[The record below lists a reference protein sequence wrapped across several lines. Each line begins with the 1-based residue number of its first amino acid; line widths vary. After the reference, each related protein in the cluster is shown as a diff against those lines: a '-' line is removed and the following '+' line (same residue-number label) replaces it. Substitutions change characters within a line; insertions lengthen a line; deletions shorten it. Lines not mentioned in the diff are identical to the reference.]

1 MIQGLYTSASGMM
14 SQSTALNVVSQ
25 NIANV
30 NTVGFKQQLWL
41 IGDLISK
48 DYPAG
53 AAYEQE
59 VKQVGVGSHI
69 SEVRENRKIG
79 AFEPGSAETDLA
91 ISGKGYFQV
100 TSGDEIYYTRAG
112 NFRFNENGFL
122 NAPTGHTLMG
132 YPINENGVRSNT
144 LQPIRI
150 DTNST
155 TVSSDP
161 PKATTNITASVN
173 FYNSQNI
180 YEDEDN
186 PYFSMVQNYNAE
198 NDPPLRSDVK
208 SVPLQ
213 YYDANGV
220 KQSLKVYLDP
230 VTAKNGEQVYEYVIA
245 TENPSAD
252 ARPGYAGTKS
262 AGLLMTGTMTFSS
275 AGELMNMNSFSPNG
289 GDLTNLE
296 NWTLSGLQNGL
307 PTITLQQP
315 GLPAQ
320 TISINLGM
328 KSTDNAWSNGRSEGA
343 NGITAASVGNT
354 FSSLPGMTN
363 AEFNSNAT
371 TALRTSSSLK
381 NLSQDGYTRGELQNM
396 YIDENGVVQLSYT
409 NGQSHDLYQIPLA
422 RFTSEDGLYRAGNN
436 LYQHT
441 REAGNVEFGIAGTE
455 NYGDIISQTLETSN
469 VDMEKEMANMIILQ
483 RGFQSNSKSLQT
495 VDTML
500 QRALELKRT

>member
-1 MIQGLYTSASGMM
+1 MIQGLYTSASGMI

-30 NTVGFKQQLWL
+30 NTVGFKRQLWL

-48 DYPAG
+48 EYPAG

-59 VKQVGVGSHI
+59 VKQVGVGSRI

-79 AFEPGSAETDLA
+79 GFETGSAETDLA

-122 NAPTGHTLMG
+122 TAPTGHNLMG
-132 YPINENGVRSNT
+132 YPINANGVRSNT
-144 LQPIRI
+144 LQPIQI

-161 PKATTNITASVN
+161 PKATTSITASVN
-173 FYNSQNI
+173 FYNSQNV
-180 YEDEDN
+180 YEDENN
-186 PYFSMVQNYNAE
+186 PYFSMVQNYNAQNE
-198 NDPPLRSDVK
+198 PPLRSDVK

-230 VTAKNGEQVYEYVIA
+230 VTAKNGEQVYEYIIA

-296 NWTLSGLQNGL
+296 NWTLSTLQNGV

-315 GLPAQ
+315 NLQPQ
-320 TISINLGM
+320 TIAVNLGM
-328 KSTDNAWSNGRSEGA
+328 RSTDNAWSNGRNDGV
-343 NGITAASVGNT
+343 NGISAAAVGNN

-363 AEFNSNAT
+363 AEFSSNAT

-396 YIDENGVVQLSYT
+396 YIDENGVVQLAYT

-436 LYQHT
+436 LYQQT

-469 VDMEKEMANMIILQ
+469 VDMATEMAHMIVLQ

-500 QRALELKRT
+500 QRALELKRA

>member
-30 NTVGFKQQLWL
+30 NTVAFKQQLWL
-41 IGDLISK
+41 IGDLRS
-48 DYPAG
+48 DYRPAG
-53 AAYEQE
+53 AAYELE

-69 SEVRENRKIG
+69 SDVRENRKIG
-79 AFEPGSAETDLA
+79 GFEAGSAETDLA

-100 TSGDEIYYTRAG
+100 TLDNEVYYTRAG
-112 NFRFNENGFL
+112 NFRFNEQGFL
-122 NAPTGHTLMG
+122 NAPSGHHLMG

-144 LQPIRI
+144 LQPIQI
-150 DTNST
+150 DTNSAA
-155 TVSSDP
+155 VSSDP
-161 PKATTNITASVN
+161 PKATTNITASLN
-173 FYNSQNI
+173 LFNSQNI
-180 YEDEDN
+180 YEDENN
-186 PYFSMVQNYNAE
+186 PYFSMLQNYNAD
-198 NDPPLRSDVK
+198 NDPPLRSDVR

-230 VTAKNGEQVYEYVIA
+230 VTAKNGEQVYEYIVA
-245 TENPSAD
+245 TDTPSAD
-252 ARPGYAGTKS
+252 ARPGYQGTKS
-262 AGLLMTGTMTFSS
+262 AGLLMAGTMTFSS

-289 GDLTNLE
+289 GDLTNLN
-296 NWTLSGLQNGL
+296 NWTLSNLQNGI
-307 PTITLQQP
+307 PTITLQQN
-315 GLPAQ
+315 GLAPQ
-320 TISINLGM
+320 TISLNLGM
-328 KSTDNAWSNGRSEGA
+328 RSTDNAWSNGRSEGI
-343 NGITAASVGNT
+343 NGITPAGIGDN

-363 AEFNSNAT
+363 AEFSSNAT
-371 TALRTSSSLK
+371 TALRTSASLK

-396 YIDENGVVQLSYT
+396 YVDENGVVQLSYT

-436 LYQHT
+436 LYQQT
-441 REAGNVEFGIAGTE
+441 REAGNLEFGIAGTE

-469 VDMEKEMANMIILQ
+469 VDMATEMAHMIVLQ

-500 QRALELKRT
+500 QRALELKRA

>member
-41 IGDLISK
+41 LGDLCSK

-53 AAYEQE
+53 AANELE

-79 AFEPGSAETDLA
+79 AFETGSAETDLA

-100 TSGDEIYYTRAG
+100 ALDDEVYYTRAG
-112 NFRFNENGFL
+112 NFRFNEQGFL
-122 NAPTGHTLMG
+122 NAPTGHHLMG
-132 YPINENGVRSNT
+132 YPINENGTVSRT
-144 LQPIRI
+144 LQPIQI
-150 DTNST
+150 NTNSE

-161 PKATTNITASVN
+161 PKATTNITAAVN
-173 FYNSQNI
+173 LYNSQNI
-180 YEDEDN
+180 YEDENN
-186 PYFSMVQNYNAE
+186 PYFSMVQNWNAD

-213 YYDANGV
+213 YYDANGM
-220 KQSLKVYLDP
+220 KQSLKLYLDP
-230 VTAKNGEQVYEYVIA
+230 VTAKNGEQVYEYIIA
-245 TENPSAD
+245 TENPSVD
-252 ARPGYAGTKS
+252 ARQGYQGTKS

-275 AGELMNMNSFSPNG
+275 AGELMNMNSFSPQG
-289 GDLTNLE
+289 GDLTDLN
-296 NWTLSGLQNGL
+296 NWTLSNLQNGI
-307 PTITLQQP
+307 PTITLQQE

-320 TISINLGM
+320 TISLNLGM
-328 KSTDNAWSNGRSEGA
+328 HSTDNAWSNGRSEGV
-343 NGITAASVGNT
+343 NNITAASVGNT

-363 AEFNSNAT
+363 AEFSSNAT
-371 TALRTSSSLK
+371 TALRTSPSLK
-381 NLSQDGYTRGELQNM
+381 NLSQDGYTRGELQTM
-396 YIDENGVVQLSYT
+396 FIDENGIVQLSYT
-409 NGQSHDLYQIPLA
+409 NGQSHELYQIPLA

-469 VDMEKEMANMIILQ
+469 VDMATEMANMIILQ

-500 QRALELKRT
+500 QRALELKRN